1 MVYMA
6 QDSDFEKNN
15 GCWVYRGQEKEVEI
29 PEYINGEL
37 VTSTAFMFAQTG
49 SYWSTTVTKIVLK
62 HSQVNN
68 MEGMFSRDNK
78 AEKENLDLSTFNT
91 SNVNNMNSMFRGFNN
106 SSELLDLSSF
116 NTSNVIDMGYMF
128 SNCKSETINVSSFN
142 TSNVRN
148 MGYMFEGCSA
158 LRTIDVSGFNTSNV
172 NDFSQMFGSCSRLE
186 ELDLSNFVLK
196 DGAETKGMLN
206 IYNSNLKIY
215 IASKEDIPKF
225 RKNAG
230 FIGPLQFHVI
240 KKYLDFEG
248 LKIYNEKVKEEIKNS
263 GQGLAVEIVNKEQIG
278 ETQNNSII
286 FVRK

>member
-6 QDSDFEKNN
+6 QDSDFEKID
-15 GCWVYRGQEKEVEI
+15 GLWIYRGQETEVEI

-49 SYWSTTVTKIVLK
+49 SYWSTPVTKVVLK

-68 MEGMFSRDNK
+68 MVGMFQREER
-78 AEKENLDLSTFNT
+78 AEESSLDLTNFNT
-91 SNVNNMNSMFRGFNN
+91 SNVVNMS
-106 SSELLDLSSF
+106 
-116 NTSNVIDMGYMF
+116 YMF
-128 SNCKSETINVSSFN
+128 MNFNSKTINVSSFD

-148 MGYMFEGCSA
+148 MNNMFDGCIS
-158 LRTIDVSGFNTSNV
+158 LRSLDVSGFNTSRVINFEYMF
-172 NDFSQMFGSCSRLE
+172 NDCYRLE
-186 ELDLSNFVLK
+186 KLDLSNFVIK
-196 DGAETKGMLN
+196 ENANTDMMLSFGKSN
-206 IYNSNLKIY
+206 IDVYVANKQ
-215 IASKEDIPKF
+215 DIPKLT
-225 RKNAG
+225 KHLNSYSM
-230 FIGPLQFHVI
+230 PKFHII

-248 LKIYNEKVKEEIKNS
+248 LKIYNEKVKEEIKNG